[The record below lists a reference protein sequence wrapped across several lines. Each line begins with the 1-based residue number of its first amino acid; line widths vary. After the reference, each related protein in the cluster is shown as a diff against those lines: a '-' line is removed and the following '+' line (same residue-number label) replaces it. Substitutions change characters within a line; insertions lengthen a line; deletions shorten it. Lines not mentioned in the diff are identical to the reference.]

1 MRGSATEALPRLAY
15 EVSWTIHDR
24 FRGKAGQTKMAEKP
38 LQTRLALMRNE
49 SEENVLS
56 NYVEGLAAS
65 GTEAEHGEV
74 IVE

>member
-1 MRGSATEALPRLAY
+1 MESECQVGGEGVRGQGF
-15 EVSWTIHDR
+15 VGGSWT
-24 FRGKAGQTKMAEKP
+24 G
-38 LQTRLALMRNE
+38 LALMRSE
-49 SEENVLS
+49 SEDDVLS